1 MLILIFWH
9 TVDTFLSSTYARE
22 FWSSPSV
29 SLAGLALASVSRALL
44 INLPIDR
51 WQEAIRLWCNDVRQS
66 SMHATQF
73 KSSHVGSTHFWCWQR
88 RPTHTT
94 LMIPSR
100 KKTGYEILGV
110 KFERKLGN
118 WTSPAVRMQHEKK
131 RGRWSIWVLGFLLI
145 FMASTNNHL
154 SSWVSS
160 QVSSG

>member
-100 KKTGYEILGV
+100 KKDRLWNSRCEIRKKARELNFSCCQNAARE
-110 KFERKLGN
+110 KEREMKYM
-118 WTSPAVRMQHEKK
+118 SPWILADIYGQHE
-131 RGRWSIWVLGFLLI
+131 
-145 FMASTNNHL
+145 
-154 SSWVSS
+154 
-160 QVSSG
+160 